1 MFFLC
6 MFFLKKIREEFH
18 GINGHRQCIP
28 SISGTLGDTG
38 VYRHTTDQCLFET
51 GHSPSISK
59 LAHCVNTYIHTHLH
73 VDHRVNCC
81 RLKQNEA

>member
-38 VYRHTTDQCLFET
+38 VYRHTKEPILSMI
-51 GHSPSISK
+51 GLSPLISK
-59 LAHCVNTYIHTHLH
+59 LVQHISTQIHTFTDKPQSKL
-73 VDHRVNCC
+73 
-81 RLKQNEA
+81 L